1 MAIFQGLAKGMTN
14 AFMTPFLQRQQMDM
28 QDQRKR
34 QQGELLRQGLFQML
48 GTTSPEALA
57 LKQMPPEIMQEM
69 ANPVLGQYNRR
80 LGNERED
87 TVRQQGYAREDALL
101 KTKFGREDTQ
111 QQQENDGFFQVL
123 DIINPGMGQ
132 RVRQNQNVRY
142 SPQAQNAILNTLE
155 NQQNVQKINADVKA
169 QYPNAPAFQTVQ
181 AAVDWVNNQQGIDRD
196 TRTLNRQMAMY
207 DYRQGGEQQ
216 QQVPGVSDE
225 EMTPFVQEV
234 RTAHQMAKNLE
245 ELRQMTAD
253 PDYQAAMA
261 TIEEWDRNY
270 WMQLQ
275 REYLNIKNRLRSMG
289 TR

>member
-1 MAIFQGLAKGMTN
+1 MAIFQGLAEGMTN
-14 AFMTPFLQRQQMDM
+14 AFMTPFLQRQQMDR

-34 QQGELLRQGLFQML
+34 QQGELLRQGLFQLM
-48 GTTSPEALA
+48 GSTSPEALA

-69 ANPVLGQYNRR
+69 ANPVLGQYNQRI
-80 LGNERED
+80 GNERED
-87 TVRQQGYAREDALL
+87 TVRQQEYDREDALL

-111 QQQENDGFFQVL
+111 QQQENEGFFQVL

-181 AAVDWVNNQQGIDRD
+181 AAVDWVNNQQGMARD
-196 TRTLNRQMAMY
+196 ARTLDRQMSMY
-207 DYRQGGEQQ
+207 DYRQGGK

-253 PDYQAAMA
+253 PDYQAAME

-275 REYLNIKNRLRSMG
+275 REYLNIKNRLRWMG

>member
-1 MAIFQGLAKGMTN
+1 
-14 AFMTPFLQRQQMDM
+14 
-28 QDQRKR
+28 
-34 QQGELLRQGLFQML
+34 LRQGLFQLM
-48 GTTSPEALA
+48 GSTSPEALA

-69 ANPVLGQYNRR
+69 ANPVLGQYNQRI
-80 LGNERED
+80 GNERED

-111 QQQENDGFFQVL
+111 QQQENEGFFQVL
-123 DIINPGMGQ
+123 DMLDPARAQTIRNNP
-132 RVRQNQNVRY
+132 NVRY
-142 SPQAQNAILNTLE
+142 SPQAQSVILNRLE

-196 TRTLNRQMAMY
+196 TRTLNRQMSMY

>member
-1 MAIFQGLAKGMTN
+1 MAIFQGLAEGMTN

-34 QQGELLRQGLFQML
+34 QQGELLRQGLFQLM
-48 GTTSPEALA
+48 GSTSPEALA

-69 ANPVLGQYNRR
+69 ANPVLGQYNQRI
-80 LGNERED
+80 GNERED
-87 TVRQQGYAREDALL
+87 TVRQQGYDREDALL

-111 QQQENDGFFQVL
+111 QQQENEGFFQVL

-132 RVRQNQNVRY
+132 RLRQNQNVRY

-181 AAVDWVNNQQGIDRD
+181 AAVDWVNNQQGMARD
-196 TRTLNRQMAMY
+196 ARTLDRQMSMY
-207 DYRQGGEQQ
+207 DYRQGGK

-234 RTAHQMAKNLE
+234 RMAHQMAKNLE

-275 REYLNIKNRLRSMG
+275 REYLNIKNRLRWMG